1 MTMWRNDRALRRQ
14 ALAPIMT
21 AHSIT
26 GARTRGSALGSNEA
40 QARAGRA
47 AGVVGARQAGFRNEV
62 IDVVCVVAVEG
73 DEARDWR
80 DGAG

>member
-1 MTMWRNDRALRRQ
+1 MMVSKTTGRPSMTVRRNDRTLRRQ
-14 ALAPIMT
+14 ALTPVMI

-47 AGVVGARQAGFRNEV
+47 VGVVGARQAGF
-62 IDVVCVVAVEG
+62 
-73 DEARDWR
+73 
-80 DGAG
+80 